1 MTRKVVRFVH
11 AGKLAAE
18 VTVELIPDD
27 NAWGPYLSTDDAL
40 KIERVQEALE
50 RGDIASAAKEAKV
63 FELLPVS
70 A

>member
-1 MTRKVVRFVH
+1 MTRKVGRFVH

-27 NAWGPYLSTDDAL
+27 NAWGPYLSMGDAL

-50 RGDIASAAKEAKV
+50 RGDVAAASREATV
-63 FELLPVS
+63 YELLRVT